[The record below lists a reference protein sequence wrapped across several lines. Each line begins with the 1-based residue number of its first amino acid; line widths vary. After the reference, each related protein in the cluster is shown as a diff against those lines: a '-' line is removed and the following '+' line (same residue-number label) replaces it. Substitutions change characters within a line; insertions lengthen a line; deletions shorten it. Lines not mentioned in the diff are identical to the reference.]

1 MRHRPCIALDE
12 KDASSAF
19 TRQRRKRQSALNTSN
34 PFPASPCRM
43 ANKEGLGPASLSYNP
58 DKQRQEPHG
67 HGRVAPC
74 P

>member
-19 TRQRRKRQSALNTSN
+19 TRQRRKRQSALNTS
-34 PFPASPCRM
+34 PRFRPLPAGCRTKK
-43 ANKEGLGPASLSYNP
+43 ALARLPYPTIQTNN
-58 DKQRQEPHG
+58 DRTPHG
-67 HGRVAPC
+67 HGRVAPS